1 MTSPQGTPCEFA
13 GLMKTLVIDNYDSFT
28 YNLVHLIAQINR
40 EEPVVVRNDE
50 AVWADLTS
58 RDFDNIVISPG
69 PGRSDTSAD
78 FGVCRDVIANAAVP
92 LLGVCLGHQGLA
104 QAEGAALA
112 QAPSLV
118 HGLASNIRHH
128 GQGLFKGLPS
138 PFRGARYHSFL
149 IQRPL
154 PPMLEEIAWTD
165 DGLVMGVAH
174 RERPQWGVQFHPES
188 VLTEHGRLLL
198 ENFRDLSLKASNR
211 KSFSF
216 SPPAKISRAALPA
229 SQTRKA
235 FWRELPRAID
245 TEAVYCSLYKE
256 VPYSFWLDSNTK
268 DRAQARW
275 SYMGD
280 ASGPHAAALRYRSLD
295 TTLDIADADS
305 TRSEKISI
313 FDYLQNRQLGAPQ
326 SPPPCP
332 FKGGHIGW
340 FGYELRRDCGYPVSR
355 VSPAPDALLIHADR
369 FIAVDHTGS
378 KTYVCAI
385 DHHDQGARAEEWIRD
400 TIARIE
406 AAVLPSLP
414 KAARADRA
422 PISIAMDQGR
432 TDYLANVQQCLDLIA
447 RGETYQ
453 VCLTNELSCVSDLD
467 PLTLYRHVRRL
478 NPAPFAAFIKWPYG
492 AVLSASPE
500 RFLSLDADGHVET
513 KPIKGTIRRDAN
525 PIRDT
530 ALADT
535 LRDSDKNRAENAMIV
550 DLLRNDLS
558 RSCEVGSVG
567 VPKLFDIETYE
578 TVHQMVSTVRGVLKP
593 GRAIADILRDTFP
606 GGSMTG
612 APKYRTMEFIDR
624 LERRPRGIYSGCL
637 GWIGDDGAADL
648 SIVIRTIV
656 AMNGRL
662 TIGTGGGVVAAS
674 TPQDEYQEMLLKAKA
689 SIAAIV
695 TAEFGRFEE
704 GLYRLTS
711 PDHADRALAKKVS
724 GGSRS

>member
-1 MTSPQGTPCEFA
+1 
-13 GLMKTLVIDNYDSFT
+13 MKTLVIDNYDSFT

-40 EEPVVVRNDE
+40 EEPSVIRNDE
-50 AVWADLTS
+50 VVWADLAS
-58 RDFDNIVISPG
+58 RNFDNIVISAG
-69 PGRSDTSAD
+69 PGRSDVSAD
-78 FGVCRDVIANAAVP
+78 FGVCADVIANATVP

-112 QAPSLV
+112 QAPTLI
-118 HGLASNIRHH
+118 HGLASSISHN

-138 PFRGARYHSFL
+138 PFQGARYHSFL

-154 PPMLEEIAWTD
+154 PPMLEEAAWTC

-188 VLTEHGRLLL
+188 ILTEHGRTLL
-198 ENFRDLSLKASNR
+198 ENFRDLSLKASSR

-216 SPPAKISRAALPA
+216 SPPAKAKRVSPA
-229 SQTRKA
+229 TSGTRKA

-245 TEAVYCSLYKE
+245 TEAVYCALYE
-256 VPYSFWLDSNTK
+256 NSSYSFWLDSNIGPPS
-268 DRAQARW
+268 RARW

-280 ASGPHAAALRYRSLD
+280 ASGPHAAALRYRSVD
-295 TTLDIADADS
+295 KTLDIADADGA
-305 TRSEKISI
+305 RSEKTGI
-313 FDYLQNRQLGAPQ
+313 FEYLQKRQPEIPQ

-332 FKGGHIGW
+332 FRGGHVGW
-340 FGYELRRDCGYPVSR
+340 FGYELRRDCGYPTSR
-355 VSPAPDALLIHADR
+355 SSQAPDALLVHTDR
-369 FIAVDHTGS
+369 FIAVDHVDN

-385 DHHDQGARAEEWIRD
+385 DHRDEAARAEEWVS
-400 TIARIE
+400 TIIAGIE
-406 AAVLPSLP
+406 AAAPLQMP
-414 KAARADRA
+414 KAPRADRA
-422 PISIAMDQGR
+422 PLAISMDQGR
-432 TDYLANVQQCLDLIA
+432 VQYLAHVQQCLDLIE

-453 VCLTNELSCVSDLD
+453 ICLTNELSCESNID

-478 NPAPFAAFIKWPYG
+478 NPAPFAAFIKWPEG

-500 RFLSLDADGHVET
+500 RFLSVDVDGHVET

-525 PIRDT
+525 PLRDA

-535 LRDSDKNRAENAMIV
+535 LRASDKNRAENAMIV

-558 RSCEVGSVG
+558 RSCEVGSIH

-593 GRAIADILRDTFP
+593 ERTIADLLRDTFP

-612 APKYRTMEFIDR
+612 APKYRTVEFIDD
-624 LERRPRGIYSGCL
+624 LEQRPRGIYSGCL

-648 SIVIRTIV
+648 SIVIRAIV
-656 AMNGRL
+656 AMDGRL

-689 SIAAIV
+689 SIAAII
-695 TAEFGRFEE
+695 TAEFGHFEE
-704 GLYRLTS
+704 ELYRLTPS
-711 PDHADRALAKKVS
+711 SEATRGPAKKVS
-724 GGSRS
+724 GSRS